1 MSKQLKAA
9 LYTLLTVAL
18 VTLVVL
24 LVFIYPTTF
33 GWFLT
38 VASITLFVTSVY
50 KLFCLYLKD

>member
-1 MSKQLKAA
+1 MSKQSKAA

-24 LVFIYPTTF
+24 LGFTYPIVF
-33 GWFLT
+33 GWCLT
-38 VASITLFVTSVY
+38 VASITLFITSVY

>member
-9 LYTLLTVAL
+9 LYTLLTVVL

-24 LVFIYPTTF
+24 LGFTYPIVF
-33 GWFLT
+33 GWCLT
-38 VASITLFVTSVY
+38 VVSLTLFVISVY

>member
-18 VTLVVL
+18 VVLVVL
-24 LVFIYPTTF
+24 ICFIYPMAF
-33 GWFLT
+33 GWCLLVVSLT
-38 VASITLFVTSVY
+38 VFIISVY